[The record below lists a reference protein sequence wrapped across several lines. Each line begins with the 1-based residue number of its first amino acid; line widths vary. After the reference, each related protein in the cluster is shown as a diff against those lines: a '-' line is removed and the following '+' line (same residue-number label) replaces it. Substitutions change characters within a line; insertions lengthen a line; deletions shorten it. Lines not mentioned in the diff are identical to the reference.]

1 MKDWL
6 RTTLGVVIGIALMAF
21 IQLTTSQPRGT
32 PITITPA
39 PSAVLKV
46 QVNGSVTHPGV
57 YDLPPGS
64 RVQDAISAAGG
75 FLPDASM
82 DNINLARPLKDGEAV
97 HILAIL
103 PPATEATYLPA
114 SQTTSSLININT
126 AGFQELDSLP
136 GIGETRAAAIL
147 QYRTD
152 HGNFVTIDE
161 LLQVPG
167 ITRDVFEKLKDL
179 IRVD

>member
-39 PSAVLKV
+39 PTAGLKV
-46 QVNGSVTHPGV
+46 QVNGSVLHPGV

-97 HILAIL
+97 QILAIL
-103 PPATEATYLPA
+103 PE
-114 SQTTSSLININT
+114 TSEDGSIPLQQPTASLINLNT
-126 AGFQELDSLP
+126 ASFQELDSLP
-136 GIGETRAAAIL
+136 GIGETRATAIL

-167 ITRDVFEKLKDL
+167 ITHDVFDKLKEF
-179 IRVD
+179 VTVN

>member
-6 RTTLGVVIGIALMAF
+6 RVVLGVAVGIALMAF

-39 PSAVLKV
+39 PTIVYKV
-46 QVNGSVTHPGV
+46 QVDGSVAQPGV

-64 RVQDAISAAGG
+64 RVQDAIAAAGG

-82 DNINLARPLKDGEAV
+82 EQINLARPLKDGEALHV
-97 HILAIL
+97 RSIQPEAA
-103 PPATEATYLPA
+103 PALPA
-114 SQTTSSLININT
+114 PTLPAASGLIDLNSAT
-126 AGFQELDSLP
+126 FQELDSLP

-147 QYRTD
+147 QYRAD

-179 IRVD
+179 IKVD